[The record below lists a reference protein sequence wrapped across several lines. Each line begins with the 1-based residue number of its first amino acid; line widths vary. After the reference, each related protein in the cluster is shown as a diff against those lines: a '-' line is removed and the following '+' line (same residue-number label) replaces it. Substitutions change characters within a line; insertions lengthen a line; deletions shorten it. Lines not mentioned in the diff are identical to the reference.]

1 MDCLSVFDHFLGLV
15 RKRLNLIEI
24 LISLNTEKALQ
35 SSKLQLKISVCC
47 IFMLRLMK
55 HGKI

>member
-1 MDCLSVFDHFLGLV
+1 MFDHFLGLV
-15 RKRLNLIEI
+15 RKGLNLTEI
-24 LISLNTEKALQ
+24 LITLNTEKAVQ

-55 HGKI
+55 HGRI